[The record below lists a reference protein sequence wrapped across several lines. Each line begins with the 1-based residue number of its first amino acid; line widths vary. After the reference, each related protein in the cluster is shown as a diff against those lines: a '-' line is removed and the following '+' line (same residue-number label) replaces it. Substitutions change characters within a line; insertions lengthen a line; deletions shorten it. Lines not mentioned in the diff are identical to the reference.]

1 MTEAEFGRISGV
13 GKQKLREFAQAF
25 LAEIVDHLR
34 ANPRQVFADSFTAP
48 PPAKRTLGASVRET
62 LRRFRAGATV
72 EQVARTRGFVA
83 NTIYGHLAEAV
94 EAGEK
99 LELDKVIT
107 PEQERLIAAAFAQ
120 VTLGGLKDIKEL
132 LGDKVNYGQLRIFR
146 AARASHA

>member
-1 MTEAEFGRISGV
+1 MR
-13 GKQKLREFAQAF
+13 
-25 LAEIVDHLR
+25 
-34 ANPRQVFADSFTAP
+34 RQIRKD
-48 PPAKRTLGASVRET
+48 L
-62 LRRFRAGATV
+62 
-72 EQVARTRGFVA
+72 ARTRGFVA

-107 PEQERLIAAAFAQ
+107 SEQERFIAAAFAQ
-120 VTLGGLKDIKEL
+120 VTFGGLKEIKEL